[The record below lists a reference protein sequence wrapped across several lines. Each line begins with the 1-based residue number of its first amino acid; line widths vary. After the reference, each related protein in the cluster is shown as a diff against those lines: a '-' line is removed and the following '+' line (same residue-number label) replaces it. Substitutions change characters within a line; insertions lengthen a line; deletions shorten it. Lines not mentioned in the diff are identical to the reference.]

1 MPNFIRIATRT
12 IAYSWASPNT
22 ILGIT
27 IGLLLGG
34 RFQWVDGVIEIHG
47 RGVANVLGRL
57 LVPAMAM
64 TMGHVVLGRDPI
76 SLDVTRNHER
86 VHVRQYE
93 RWGIAFVPAYLACWL
108 VLSLRGRDGY
118 RDNPFEI
125 EAYAVDDLTTTNK
138 PVTNSR

>member
-1 MPNFIRIATRT
+1 MPRSLHILARAA
-12 IAYSWASPNT
+12 AYAWASPYT
-22 ILGIT
+22 VFGIT

-34 RFQWVDGVIEIHG
+34 RFQRVDGVIEIHG
-47 RGVANVLGRL
+47 RGIAAGLSRM

-64 TMGHVVLGRDPI
+64 TLGHVVLGRDLTCLAT
-76 SLDVTRNHER
+76 SRKHER

-93 RWGIAFVPAYLACWL
+93 RWGIAFVPAYIAFWL

-125 EAYAVDDLTTTNK
+125 EAYAVDDLTTTK
-138 PVTNSR
+138 EPITNSR